1 MILAAGLTPAWQ
13 QILLFDHV
21 FLGEVNRATAA
32 HFCASGKVLN
42 VGVALHH
49 LGATSRTLAAGGGW
63 SLAAMEADLQQLGVP
78 CRWIKTSHATRVCTT
93 ILDTGGHVTTELVE
107 NSKEFSAAELAEFQ
121 HVYLEEATA
130 AEVVVLSGSL
140 PAGTPETYYRDLVAR
155 TPGRVVLDVRGG
167 ELLHALSTRPF
178 LVKPNRAELSRTVNR
193 DLSQD
198 ADLQAAMLD
207 LNARGARWVVITDG
221 PHAVWVSSAS
231 QVWKLQPPLIN
242 VVNPIGSGDSL
253 AAGIAAA
260 LDAGVEVLEAVR
272 HGIASAADNATQLLP
287 CRLDRQRVRDLQS
300 LVTVTAAT

>member
-13 QILLFDHV
+13 QILV
-21 FLGEVNRATAA
+21 FERILLGEVNRATDA
-32 HFCASGKVLN
+32 HWCASGKVLN

-49 LGATSRTLAAGGGW
+49 LGASSRTLAAGGGW
-63 SLAAMEADLQQLGVP
+63 SLAAIDTDLQQLGVS
-78 CRWIKTSHATRVCTT
+78 CRWIKTAAPTRVCTT
-93 ILDTGGHVTTELVE
+93 ILDTGGHATTELVE
-107 NSKEFSAAELAEFQ
+107 NSKEFSAAELAEYQ
-121 HVYLEEATA
+121 HVYLEEAAA

-155 TPGRVVLDVRGG
+155 TPGRVILDVRGA
-167 ELLHALSTRPF
+167 ELLHALPTRPF
-178 LVKPNRAELSRTVNR
+178 LVKPNRSELSKTLQR

-198 ADLQAAMLD
+198 ADLQTAMLD

-260 LDAGVEVLEAVR
+260 IDAGVEVLEAVR
-272 HGIASAADNATQLLP
+272 HGIAAAADNATQLLP
-287 CRLDRQRVRDLQS
+287 CRLDPQRVRDFQS
-300 LVTVTAAT
+300 LVTVTAAS

>member
-13 QILLFDHV
+13 QILVFDHV
-21 FLGEVNRATAA
+21 QMGEVNRANAA
-32 HFCASGKVLN
+32 NWCASGKVLN

-49 LGATSRTLAAGGGW
+49 LGASSRTLSAGGGW
-63 SLAAMEADLQQLGVP
+63 SLDAMEADLRQHGVA
-78 CRWIKTSHATRVCTT
+78 CRWIKTSLTTRVCTT

-107 NSKEFSAAELAEFQ
+107 NSGEFTADELAQFQ
-121 HVYLEEATA
+121 HAYLEEAAA

-155 TPGRVVLDVRGG
+155 TPGRTVLDVRGA
-167 ELLHALSTRPF
+167 ELLHALPTRPF
-178 LVKPNRAELSRTVNR
+178 LVKPNRAELSKTLNK
-193 DLSQD
+193 DLRQD

-231 QVWKLQPPLIN
+231 QVWKLQPPVIN

-272 HGIASAADNATQLLP
+272 HGIASAAYNATQLLP
-287 CRLDRQRVRDLQS
+287 CRLDPQRVRELQT
-300 LVTVTAAT
+300 LVR